1 MFTFLVIKIKLDRL
15 QICLQYNDYDDGII
29 GRGHL
34 HSRVTSTLVLST
46 IISGKSRL
54 GLANS
59 VIH

>member
-15 QICLQYNDYDDGII
+15 QICLQYNDYDNGII
-29 GRGHL
+29 GREHL